1 MKHTIKNLTNGPQ
14 SLRGV
19 DGPLVIGPLE
29 TLTDEFDPLW
39 LASAKQVRY
48 LEVTEKDPLDHDG
61 DGIRGGAVAPVNN
74 DPEPESDAPDEPAK
88 RRGRPPKN
96 KD

>member
-19 DGPLVIGPLE
+19 SGPLIVGPLE

-61 DGIRGGAVAPVNN
+61 NGRKGGAVEAEA
-74 DPEPESDAPDEPAK
+74 DEEPTK

-96 KD
+96 KE